1 MPGIGWSDVAN
12 NWLYALLGNLA
23 GALVFV
29 AGAYWYLYGRRTGA
43 AVAPATEPTGEP
55 AVAPAIA

>member
-1 MPGIGWSDVAN
+1 VAN